1 MNTCKDC
8 RYFIQGDKKGGT
20 CEKRPYVSTRQGG
33 VQTINGKP
41 RKLYIYCSKTAC
53 KLFEKY
59 DNVKFD
65 RKECDVI

>member
-33 VQTINGKP
+33 VQTINGNP
-41 RKLYIYCSKTAC
+41 RKLYIYGSKTAC
-53 KLFEKY
+53 KMFEKY

-65 RKECDVI
+65 RK